1 MTREL
6 DVSYKKMCWSCKRQ
20 LLLDNKVLLKR
31 LLERHSNREVELMTG
46 IPKSTLA
53 RFQSEDSIDHRMSES
68 LCKRTLGNEST
79 GIENGDNLG
88 VDVTELS
95 KRLKEVGQN
104 GG

>member
-6 DVSYKKMCWSCKRQ
+6 DVPYKSLCSSCKRF
-20 LLLDNKVLLKR
+20 LLLTNKVLLQR
-31 LLERHSNREVELMTG
+31 LLGRHSLREVELMTG
-46 IPKSTLA
+46 IPKSTLE
-53 RFQSEDSIDHRMSES
+53 RFRTDGTPDHRMSES
-68 LCKRTLGNEST
+68 LCKRTLGNEPI
-79 GIENGDNLG
+79 GNDNGDNLD